1 MPGSFSLHP
10 QLEADTAPFGEL
22 ELSTVRIMDNA
33 SVPWLI
39 LVPRVAGARE
49 LIDLSDSQQQQLVR
63 EIAEAS
69 KALKAAFRPDK
80 LNVAALGNMV
90 EQLHIHVIA
99 RFGDDPAWPKPVWG
113 NLPPA
118 PRSAAALA
126 DFCDRLKHHW
136 R

>member
-10 QLEADTAPFGEL
+10 QLEADTTPFGEL

-90 EQLHIHVIA
+90 EQLHVHVIA

-126 DFCDRLKHHW
+126 DFCDRLKRHW